1 MSDELHSTV
10 ARIRA
15 ALDTPTLKLL
25 DRKSAV
31 VAMPIFDRVFSEE
44 LKPIAVE
51 RFHTRV
57 EGLLAE
63 MRAVGYE
70 NARGNGKSLS
80 MQWVRDGWLY
90 RDPGEGQETYQLTGD
105 AKQAMDYV
113 ARATRTQL
121 NVSASRIETM
131 RRVVSEAALAA
142 NPDVAE
148 RKKRLAEEI
157 ARLQAES
164 DALEQ
169 GGELPDASEAELTEQ
184 FANVLRE
191 LDGLPSDFRRVEE
204 AMREMHRGITKRF
217 REEDRP
223 VAEVLDDYLEKASGL
238 LVSTQEG
245 RAFAGALE
253 LLRKPDWLSRLR
265 DDLNTV
271 LAHPWAA
278 TLRREEQ
285 RQLRTAV
292 EVIRH
297 GIDDVLNQRRRLTST
312 LREHIEN
319 YDHVKNRELDEVL
332 RGVDHEMR
340 TWMRSARA
348 RDYVDVEM
356 IPPPLG
362 ITGLRLRVFDPDS
375 ERPPEPLRD
384 VSAAAP
390 QNLSLE
396 ELRTQGGPSLAQLR
410 KRIQNK
416 LQAGDLETA
425 AHLFNTLPENLR
437 RPVEILGLLHLFTGM
452 GAVFDLER
460 ELVTAIRPD
469 GSTRQFLIPAATMT
483 DSPTAAH
490 LPGDAHGKPA
500 PEGDA
505 Q

>member
-1 MSDELHSTV
+1 MASDLHSDV
-10 ARIRA
+10 ARVQT

-31 VAMPIFDRVFSEE
+31 VAIPIFEQVFSEDA
-44 LKPIAVE
+44 KPVAVE

-57 EGLLAE
+57 EALLDE

-70 NARGNGKSLS
+70 TPRGNGKSLS

-105 AKQAMDYV
+105 AKQAMDY
-113 ARATRTQL
+113 ATRATRTQL

-131 RRVVSEAALAA
+131 RRVVSEAALTA
-142 NPDVAE
+142 NPDVQE
-148 RKKRLAEEI
+148 RRRRLTEEI
-157 ARLQAES
+157 ARLQAEVDRL
-164 DALEQ
+164 DA
-169 GGELPDASEAELTEQ
+169 GGELPTASEAELTEQ

-223 VAEVLDDYLEKASGL
+223 VGEVLDDYLEQASGL

-245 RAFAGALE
+245 RAFQGALE

-265 DDLNTV
+265 EDLNTV
-271 LAHPWAA
+271 LSHPWAG
-278 TLRREEQ
+278 TLLVEEQ
-285 RQLRTAV
+285 RQLRNAV
-292 EVIRH
+292 DVIRR
-297 GIDDVLNQRRRLTST
+297 GIDDVLSQRRRLTSI

-332 RGVDHEMR
+332 RGIDKEMR
-340 TWMRSARA
+340 IWMKSARA
-348 RDYVDVEM
+348 RDHVDVEL

-362 ITGLRLRVFDPDS
+362 ISALRLRVFDPES

-384 VSAAAP
+384 VSGSAP
-390 QNLSLE
+390 DALSLDDI
-396 ELRTQGGPSLAQLR
+396 RKQGGPSLDQLR
-410 KRIQNK
+410 DRIEER
-416 LQAGDLETA
+416 LRAGDLNSA
-425 AHLFNTLPENLR
+425 AGLFSALPDELR

-452 GAVFDLER
+452 GASFDENTR

-469 GSTRQFLIPAATMT
+469 GSTRQFLMPAA
-483 DSPTAAH
+483 AIEGRAGEAG
-490 LPGDAHGKPA
+490 GDK
-500 PEGDA
+500 